1 VVGWVLRFV
10 ASMPPD
16 SAHKVRSSGP
26 GSGAD
31 RSGLRNQPIVGI
43 PWRTTGEEQSGNRQK
58 LDYYFAAVR
67 KAGGEPRAVSL
78 QQGNDELKAEIQE
91 FDGFVL
97 PGSPVDVDPKLYG
110 AVKHLKTKDLD
121 ANRDRTDSVI
131 LEHAFAVGK
140 PVLGICYGCQILNV
154 YLKGTLV
161 QDIPTELEGA
171 GKHGRTDL
179 APGAVADDLEHR
191 AKLEPGS
198 HLGQLAGAS
207 EAKINSSHHQ
217 AIDQPG
223 NGLKVTAIAGED
235 GIVEGVE
242 WTGGPNWVVGV
253 QWHPER
259 MVGDRFAERLFA
271 DFVSAATKKTRTRM
285 V

>member
-1 VVGWVLRFV
+1 V
-10 ASMPPD
+10 
-16 SAHKVRSSGP
+16 
-26 GSGAD
+26 
-31 RSGLRNQPIVGI
+31 VGI
-43 PWRTTGEEQSGNRQK
+43 PWRTTGEEQAGNRQK

-67 KAGGEPRAVSL
+67 KAGGEPREVSL
-78 QQGNDELKAEIQE
+78 RQGNDQLKAEIQE

-97 PGSPVDVDPKLYG
+97 PGSPVDVDPARYG
-110 AVKHLKTKDLD
+110 AAKHWKTKDLD
-121 ANRDRTDSVI
+121 PNRDQTDSVI
-131 LEHAFAVGK
+131 LEHAFAAGK

-161 QDIPTELEGA
+161 QDIPAEREGS

-191 AKLEPGS
+191 AKLAPGS
-198 HLGQLAGAS
+198 HLAELARAG
-207 EAKINSSHHQ
+207 EARINSSHHQ

-223 NGLKVTAIAGED
+223 NGLKVTAVAGED

-242 WTGGPNWVVGV
+242 WTAGPNWVVGV

-259 MVGDRFAERLFA
+259 MVGDGFSERLFA
-271 DFVSAATKKTRTRM
+271 DFVSAAAKKTRTRIA
-285 V
+285 

>member
-1 VVGWVLRFV
+1 ML
-10 ASMPPD
+10 AD
-16 SAHKVRSSGP
+16 NADKVKTLGASSGMTSGTSVQVSGPEP
-26 GSGAD
+26 GSKP
-31 RSGLRNQPIVGI
+31 LVGI
-43 PWRTTGEEQSGNRQK
+43 PWRTTGEEQAGLRQK
-58 LDYYFAAVR
+58 VDYYFAAVR
-67 KAGGEPRAVSL
+67 AAGGEPREVSL
-78 QQGNDELKAEIQE
+78 QEDAASLAAKIQQ

-97 PGSPVDVDPKLYG
+97 PGSPVDVDPALYR
-110 AVKHLKTKDLD
+110 AAKHPKTKNLD
-121 ANRDRTDSVI
+121 PNRDRTDSAI
-131 LEHAFAVGK
+131 LEHAFAAGK

-161 QDIPTELEGA
+161 QDIPAERQGA

-179 APGAVADDLEHR
+179 APGAVADDVEHK
-191 AKLEPGS
+191 AKLAPGS
-198 HLGQLAGAS
+198 HLAELARGS

-259 MVGDRFAERLFA
+259 MKDGFSERLFEE
-271 DFVSAATKKTRTRM
+271 FVAQMKRKKK
-285 V
+285 